1 MTTIAGPVSG
11 GARGWP
17 FTGYFGDIALR
28 GYIEEEFFFAGTA
41 KRYEPVGTHG
51 NDGKWEVKVAGEAPF
66 KTRILVKRP
75 KDAAKF
81 NGTVVVEWANVTL
94 GHELI
99 IADLPG
105 IYGGFAHV
113 SVSAQFVG
121 LHGFDTNPMG
131 LVVWDARRYGSL
143 SHPGDSYSYDIF
155 TQAGRAVGPERDRIG
170 VDAMG
175 GLKVSNLIATGA
187 SQSGARMLSYIN
199 AIAPKE
205 RVFDVLMPLI
215 IGGMASGFDDTV
227 LDPNKILAMP
237 PGELT
242 KLMRPATKIRDD
254 LKVPVMLVNSESETM
269 GCFPCR
275 QPDTDKFRFWEVAGS
290 SHGPQGMTDLMEQK
304 TKRDGVFVN
313 PFEGAHP
320 SIVMWSPAADAP
332 FVRVKRWIE
341 GGAPPPSQPLIAVS
355 GNPPAIERDEH
366 GIAKGGVRLP
376 DVDVPISSNSGYN
389 AAAGLEALTGSTQP
403 FPSEKLKVLYPSHED
418 YVEKVTAAAKS
429 AREAGVILPIAERD
443 YIQRAKASSIPA

>member
-1 MTTIAGPVSG
+1 MSTITVPVSG
-11 GARGWP
+11 GAHGWP
-17 FTGYFGDIALR
+17 FAGYFGDIALR

-41 KRYEPVGTHG
+41 KRYEPVGTHD
-51 NDGKWEVKVAGEAPF
+51 NDGKWEVKVAGQAPF
-66 KTRILVKRP
+66 KTRVLVKRP

-81 NGTVVVEWANVTL
+81 NGTVVVEWANVSL

-105 IYGGFAHV
+105 IYDGFAHV

-131 LVVWDARRYGSL
+131 LVAWDAQRYVSL

-155 TQAGRAVGPERDRIG
+155 TQAGRAVGPERERSG
-170 VDAMG
+170 VDPMS
-175 GLKVSNLIATGA
+175 GLKVRNLIATGA
-187 SQSGARMLSYIN
+187 SQSGARILAYVN

-205 RVFDVLMPLI
+205 RVFDALMPLI

-227 LDPNKILAMP
+227 LDPNKIFAMP
-237 PGELT
+237 PEEVA

-275 QPDTDKFRFWEVAGS
+275 QPDTGKFRFWEVAGS
-290 SHGPQGMTDLMEQK
+290 SHGPQGMTELMEQK

-313 PFEGAHP
+313 PFEGASP
-320 SIVMWSPAADAP
+320 SIVMWSPAADAAI
-332 FVRVKRWIE
+332 VHVKRWIE
-341 GGAPPPSQPLIAVS
+341 GGAPPPRQPLIVVA
-355 GNPPAIERDEH
+355 GNSPAIERDEH

-376 DVDVPISSNSGYN
+376 DVEVPISSNSGYN
-389 AAAGLEALTGSTQP
+389 AGAGLEALVGSTQP
-403 FPSEKLKVLYPSHED
+403 FPREKIRRLYPSHD
-418 YVEKVTAAAKS
+418 YYLAKVTAAAKA